1 MNELELYRLK
11 DSVFV
16 EKANGTKVNYFIFDE
31 FEIHQ
36 NIISPRTS
44 QEWHRHEV
52 IEEVL
57 VVTSGVIAIK
67 WKDND
72 RTYMEKASKGMVIR
86 VGNSLHTIENLTDEQ
101 ASFLV
106 FRMVPDG
113 KSKRDIIKNDK
124 VTVS

>member
-1 MNELELYRLK
+1 
-11 DSVFV
+11 
-16 EKANGTKVNYFIFDE
+16 
-31 FEIHQ
+31 
-36 NIISPRTS
+36 
-44 QEWHRHEV
+44 
-52 IEEVL
+52 
-57 VVTSGVIAIK
+57 
-67 WKDND
+67 
-72 RTYMEKASKGMVIR
+72 MVIR